1 MVGVKGR
8 DWRRAGKGMVRR
20 REVEKRGGGRCKPR
34 FRRREVE
41 KGVGRSEVE
50 KGSWETGGG
59 KGGLEREVEM
69 RGGGKKQ
76 ATISINIHKYCQMYT
91 YYIYTIYSY
100 NAFMNLESNLSKV
113 LDFSLI
119 LIA

>member
-1 MVGVKGR
+1 MGDGR
-8 DWRRAGKGMVRR
+8 W
-20 REVEKRGGGRCKPR
+20 KRG
-34 FRRREVE
+34 FR
-41 KGVGRSEVE
+41 K
-50 KGSWETGGG
+50 GGG
-59 KGGLEREVEM
+59 EE
-69 RGGGKKQ
+69 GGGKKQ